1 MYPTASSKEDYE
13 ATKRLTEDQQSDA
26 RADSGPG
33 SDPPIL
39 LQKKPLSGPKQQQRP
54 NARYAETREVQE
66 NE

>member
-1 MYPTASSKEDYE
+1 MYPTASSNEDYD
-13 ATKRLTEDQQSDA
+13 ATKRLTADQQSDA
-26 RADSGPG
+26 RADSGPA

-39 LQKKPLSGPKQQQRP
+39 LQKKPLSGPKQQQSP